1 MDGAPLSEEQEQ
13 AIWADKLPGHEYLMS
28 VAAVDDNGFRD
39 ELGRLRP
46 KEDAAA
52 YVGRTVQELVWDSR
66 KQEWQ
71 IEPPLN
77 YVGLLDPTTN
87 PAAYA
92 NDALFQVLDGVSQL
106 EEYTKQDAL
115 LNALVMVP
123 KLRKVAHNTHEY
135 QSGKEF
141 EFCSMWFYPRRG
153 WAWAASDEA
162 TADAGTNATDNDN
175 RSFGSELTVGYFW
188 PLHKPQP
195 DAYAQFCS
203 VS

>member
-1 MDGAPLSEEQEQ
+1 MGGVPISGEEEQT
-13 AIWADKLPGHEYLMS
+13 IWEDKLPGHEYLMS

-39 ELGRLRP
+39 EAGRLRP
-46 KEDAAA
+46 KADAEA
-52 YVGRTVQELVWDSR
+52 YVGRTVQELVWDSV

-71 IEPPLN
+71 IVPPLN
-77 YVGLLDPTTN
+77 YVGLLDPSAN

-92 NDALFQVLDGVSQL
+92 NDALYQKIDGVTQL
-106 EEYTKQDAL
+106 AEYTEQDAS

-123 KLRKVAHNTHEY
+123 GLREVKKQFDGDQNRKA
-135 QSGKEF
+135 F

-153 WAWAASDEA
+153 WAWTTPDDA
-162 TADAGTNATDNDN
+162 TADSEASATENEN
-175 RSFGSELTVGYFW
+175 TSFGPELTVGYFW
-188 PLHKPQP
+188 PISQPQP